1 MKKISAVLVGLVM
14 VTALAACGK
23 QPVEDIN
30 ATKAS
35 VEAAAGEGAAKYVAA
50 DYKKVND
57 ELAAAMA
64 EVKVQDEKWFKNYD
78 KAKQLLATAKTDAE
92 ALKVKTIAEKERLK
106 QQSIADLA
114 AAQAG
119 VAAAKTELAT
129 APKGKGTAADI
140 AAMGADVAGLEA
152 ALAEI
157 QPLIDAAVQKAVRE
171 SEARQEEKNVRLI
184 ADFERRYAHANQ
196 SVALQAAAWDWDRK
210 HSNLS
215 RKIAG
220 DYGPPRSGAGD
231 LQ

>member
-1 MKKISAVLVGLVM
+1 MKKFTAVLVGLVM

-30 ATKAS
+30 ATKAA

-57 ELAAAMA
+57 ELAAALA

-119 VAAAKTELAT
+119 VAAAKTELST
-129 APKGKGTAADI
+129 APRGKGTAADI
-140 AAMGADVAGLEA
+140 EAMKADVAGLEA

-157 QPLIDAAVQKAVRE
+157 QPLIDSGEFVAASEKAVAINDKAAAVAAEVAAVKA
-171 SEARQEEKNVRLI
+171 KM
-184 ADFERRYAHANQ
+184 
-196 SVALQAAAWDWDRK
+196 
-210 HSNLS
+210 
-215 RKIAG
+215 
-220 DYGPPRSGAGD
+220 SGKKKK
-231 LQ
+231 